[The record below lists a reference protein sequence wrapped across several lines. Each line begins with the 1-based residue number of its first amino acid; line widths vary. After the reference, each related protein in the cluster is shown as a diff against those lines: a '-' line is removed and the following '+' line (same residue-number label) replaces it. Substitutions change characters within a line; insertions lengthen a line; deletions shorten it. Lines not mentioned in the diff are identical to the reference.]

1 MDEAVDGKTS
11 YSSQIFL
18 LDDCC
23 LVDVVE
29 RFPVVVV
36 VVVVPVPDTEDG
48 VTSAPRKIDKET
60 EKKEYPKHNKTLSNK
75 PPDKTRYW
83 SCWHGESRVIF
94 QRS

>member
-11 YSSQIFL
+11 SSSQIFL

-29 RFPVVVV
+29 QFPVVVV

-60 EKKEYPKHNKTLSNK
+60 EKE
-75 PPDKTRYW
+75 
-83 SCWHGESRVIF
+83 RVS
-94 QRS
+94 QT